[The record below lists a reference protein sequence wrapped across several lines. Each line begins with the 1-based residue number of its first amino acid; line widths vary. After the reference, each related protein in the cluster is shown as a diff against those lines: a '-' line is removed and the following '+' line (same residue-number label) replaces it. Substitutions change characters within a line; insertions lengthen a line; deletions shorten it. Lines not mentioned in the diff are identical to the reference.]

1 MWWKGGLEI
10 TGRMQNFRVQT
21 SGGGTVSS
29 DDQVPAVSSG
39 RRGVKVKALRDQG
52 WRLISMDAEIT
63 KHDQSMEEQRP
74 KPARLVRKHPGGHP
88 VPPPPSRSMRLG
100 GRFHKWGVPPF
111 KEEEPCMERQWKDN
125 QMARRET
132 PGGSHVPGVRG
143 MCRLTCSLTSS
154 QRRGLL
160 MLAALSTPKR
170 LMEMGRRESHPYP
183 GVGEWVAEPPRTP
196 GAWMNQLCILQF
208 PGQKDEWP
216 RSSEHP
222 ATCESN

>member
-88 VPPPPSRSMRLG
+88 VPRPQPQ
-100 GRFHKWGVPPF
+100 H
-111 KEEEPCMERQWKDN
+111 E
-125 QMARRET
+125 ARRQVSQV
-132 PGGSHVPGVRG
+132 GSSPV
-143 MCRLTCSLTSS
+143 
-154 QRRGLL
+154 
-160 MLAALSTPKR
+160 
-170 LMEMGRRESHPYP
+170 
-183 GVGEWVAEPPRTP
+183 
-196 GAWMNQLCILQF
+196 
-208 PGQKDEWP
+208 
-216 RSSEHP
+216 
-222 ATCESN
+222 